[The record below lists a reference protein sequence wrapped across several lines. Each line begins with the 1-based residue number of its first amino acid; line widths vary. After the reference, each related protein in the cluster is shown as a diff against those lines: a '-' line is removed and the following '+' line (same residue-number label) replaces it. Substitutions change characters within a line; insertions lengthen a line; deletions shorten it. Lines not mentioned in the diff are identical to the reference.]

1 MVVAR
6 ERSAA
11 VAAVLEPEERA
22 RVEAAMGGSVTV
34 VHRDSIPDAIRA
46 VREHPVRAVLVSV
59 RRWNREPGGVDR
71 LVRGFPGIPTVAL
84 LSERTGRVSEALLR
98 FGADGV
104 REVVD
109 VSDPAGWQ
117 RLRALV
123 SGPMPFS
130 GARIQA
136 PLIEALGPVPAD
148 ARLFFEALVRLAPEV
163 NTVRGLCKRLRVP
176 PSTLMSRFGRAGL
189 PSPKSYLAAMRLVH
203 AALLLEETG
212 LSVADAAYRLDY
224 SSPQSFGRHLR
235 GLMGVTGSE
244 FRRRFPFPV
253 ALRRFLQLMI
263 LPYRTVLRA
272 FHPLTS
278 GTWDSGHCVPGPA
291 PGGGIADATT

>member
-1 MVVAR
+1 MAAPQ
-6 ERSAA
+6 EMSAA
-11 VAAVLEPEERA
+11 VAAVLDPDERV
-22 RVEAAMGGSVTV
+22 RVEAAMGTAVSV

-46 VREHPVRAVLVSV
+46 VRECPVRAVLVSV
-59 RRWNREPGGVDR
+59 QRCSREPMSEVGK

-84 LSERTGRVSEALLR
+84 VSERSGHATEALLR
-98 FGADGV
+98 FGAHGV

-109 VSDPAGWQ
+109 VSDPTGWQ

-123 SGPMPFS
+123 SGPVPLA

-136 PLIEALGPVPAD
+136 PLVDALGEVPPD
-148 ARLFFEALVRLAPEV
+148 TRLFFEALVRLAPSV
-163 NTVRGLCKRLRVP
+163 TTVRKLCAALRVR

-203 AALLLEETG
+203 AALLLEEAG
-212 LSVADAAYRLDY
+212 LSVADVAYRLDY

-235 GLMGVTGSE
+235 ALMGVSGTE
-244 FRRRFPFPV
+244 FRRRFPFPL
-253 ALRRFLQLMI
+253 ARDRFLKLMI

-272 FHPLTS
+272 FHPLSS
-278 GTWDSGHCVPGPA
+278 GAWDSGH
-291 PGGGIADATT
+291 